1 MSLSL
6 LLRCKA
12 LLVLSAFLATTSRA
26 VQTGDLAPDF
36 ALPSLHEAS
45 IQLSSLRGRHV
56 YLDFWASWCAPCKA
70 SFPWMNQMAERY
82 PELTILAV
90 NLDRKRTDAERFLS
104 QTPARFPILFD
115 ATGQIAERYA
125 VAAMPSS
132 LLIGP
137 DGRILWRHAGFRE
150 RDTVKL
156 EEALKLALRT
166 R

>member
-1 MSLSL
+1 MSLRL
-6 LLRCKA
+6 LIRYPAVLVVAA
-12 LLVLSAFLATTSRA
+12 LWLSTTHA
-26 VQTGDLAPDF
+26 VQAGEPAPDF
-36 ALPSLHEAS
+36 TLPSLHETS
-45 IQLSSLRGRHV
+45 VQLSSLRGRHV
-56 YLDFWASWCAPCKA
+56 YLDFWASWCTPCKA

-90 NLDRKRTDAERFLS
+90 NLDRKRSDAERFLS

-115 ATGQIAERYA
+115 PTGKTAERYA

-132 LLIGP
+132 LLISP

-150 RDTVKL
+150 RDTAKL
-156 EEALKLALRT
+156 EQDLNQALRA